1 VALLVGSVKRD
12 LTYGFSYD
20 LAQVFCMP
28 AEMLY
33 AWPAVMGKSSKQENF
48 SRHSPKAFEV
58 SAEIEIECE
67 LYGCLGKFPPQGRTL
82 RQTS

>member
-1 VALLVGSVKRD
+1 MEAPAALPSYLLLLVVMSLRFPASLPNYCVAAEQPREVKRARKF
-12 LTYGFSYD
+12 FS
-20 LAQVFCMP
+20 QF
-28 AEMLY
+28 
-33 AWPAVMGKSSKQENF
+33 
-48 SRHSPKAFEV
+48 PKAFKI